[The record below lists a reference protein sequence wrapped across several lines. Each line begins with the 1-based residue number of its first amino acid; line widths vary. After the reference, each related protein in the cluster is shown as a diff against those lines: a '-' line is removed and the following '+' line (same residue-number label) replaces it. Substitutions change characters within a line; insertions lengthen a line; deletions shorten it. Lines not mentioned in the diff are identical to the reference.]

1 MSCVLMAAGILY
13 SNKFGARKVLS
24 AALESIYE
32 YS

>member
-1 MSCVLMAAGILY
+1 MSCVLMAAGIY